1 MNKILAVLA
10 LLLVSQVAQAQ
21 SRLHEI
27 LDSGVLRVGTTGDWN
42 PMSIKD
48 PATNSYRG
56 FDIDVTRELAKDL
69 GVDVEYVATDW
80 KTLVNGITANKYDIT
95 GSASLNMSRAKVAGY
110 SQPYFYLAFVPV
122 VQKKDLA
129 KFSDWS
135 DFDTPDIKVAATLG
149 TVQEKMVKD
158 FFPSAQHIVIE
169 APARDFQ
176 ELLARRADVSVTSNV
191 EAATLVEKFKQLAI
205 VPVKEPR
212 KPTPIAML
220 LPQDDQVWIN
230 YINHWVELKKTQ
242 AFLKPR
248 QRSGAYKAFNSK
260 RAAFAALLTLLFT
273 HHARIVWRSKVLRK
287 VTVGN
292 NVTHPHTQ
300 HTNHN
305 RNASGMLRLAC

>member
-1 MNKILAVLA
+1 MKKLMFAVA
-10 LLLVSQVAQAQ
+10 LWLLTVTQFAYAE

-42 PMSIKD
+42 PMTMKD

-56 FDIDVTRELAKDL
+56 FDIDITTELAKDL
-69 GVDVEYVATDW
+69 GVKVEYIATDW
-80 KTLVNGITANKYDIT
+80 KTLVNGITANKYDVT

-129 KFSDWS
+129 KFSDWA
-135 DFDTPDIKVAATLG
+135 DFDKPEVKVAATLG

-230 YINHWVELKKTQ
+230 YINHWIELKKTQ
-242 AFLKPR
+242 GFFKQTAEKWGL
-248 QRSGAYKAFNSK
+248 QN
-260 RAAFAALLTLLFT
+260 
-273 HHARIVWRSKVLRK
+273 
-287 VTVGN
+287 
-292 NVTHPHTQ
+292 
-300 HTNHN
+300 
-305 RNASGMLRLAC
+305 M

>member
-1 MNKILAVLA
+1 MKKYILMLA
-10 LLLVSQVAQAQ
+10 ACLLSINTFAAET
-21 SRLHEI
+21 SRLQEI
-27 LDSGVLRVGTTGDWN
+27 LNNGVLKVGTTGDWN
-42 PMSIKD
+42 PMTMKD

-56 FDIDVTRELAKDL
+56 FDIDVTTELAKDL
-69 GVDVEYVATDW
+69 GVEVKYVPTDW
-80 KTLVNGITANKYDIT
+80 KTLVNGITAGKYDIT

-122 VQKKDLA
+122 VQKKDLE

-135 DFDTPDIKVAATLG
+135 DFDNADVKVAATLG

-158 FFPSAQHIVIE
+158 FFPSAQHVVIE

-191 EAATLVEKFKQLAI
+191 EAATLVDKFQQLAI

-220 LPQDDQVWIN
+220 LPQNDQVWIN

-242 AFLKPR
+242 GFFKQTAEKW
-248 QRSGAYKAFNSK
+248 G
-260 RAAFAALLTLLFT
+260 LTGL
-273 HHARIVWRSKVLRK
+273 
-287 VTVGN
+287 
-292 NVTHPHTQ
+292 
-300 HTNHN
+300 
-305 RNASGMLRLAC
+305 

>member
-1 MNKILAVLA
+1 MKKLIFAVGLWLLAISHFTFA
-10 LLLVSQVAQAQ
+10 E
-21 SRLHEI
+21 SRLNEI

-42 PMSIKD
+42 PMTMKD

-56 FDIDVTRELAKDL
+56 FDIDVTTELAKDL
-69 GVDVEYVATDW
+69 GVKVEYVATDW

-122 VQKKDLA
+122 VQKKDLDQ
-129 KFSDWS
+129 FSDWA
-135 DFDTPDIKVAATLG
+135 DFDKPGVKVAATLG

-242 AFLKPR
+242 GFFKATAEKWGLK
-248 QRSGAYKAFNSK
+248 S
-260 RAAFAALLTLLFT
+260 L
-273 HHARIVWRSKVLRK
+273 
-287 VTVGN
+287 
-292 NVTHPHTQ
+292 
-300 HTNHN
+300 
-305 RNASGMLRLAC
+305 

>member
-1 MNKILAVLA
+1 MKKSLIALGMCLLAFTQIA
-10 LLLVSQVAQAQ
+10 HAQ
-21 SRLHEI
+21 SRLQEI
-27 LDSGVLRVGTTGDWN
+27 LDAGVLRVGTTGDWN
-42 PMSIKD
+42 PMTMKD

-56 FDIDVTRELAKDL
+56 FDIDVTTELAKDL
-69 GVDVEYVATDW
+69 GVKVEYVATDW
-80 KTLVNGITANKYDIT
+80 KTLVNGITANKYDVT

-122 VQKKDLA
+122 VQKKDLE

-135 DFDTPDIKVAATLG
+135 DFDKAEIKVAATLG

-242 AFLKPR
+242 GFFEQTAEKWGLK
-248 QRSGAYKAFNSK
+248 S
-260 RAAFAALLTLLFT
+260 
-273 HHARIVWRSKVLRK
+273 
-287 VTVGN
+287 
-292 NVTHPHTQ
+292 
-300 HTNHN
+300 
-305 RNASGMLRLAC
+305 M

>member
-1 MNKILAVLA
+1 MKKTLLVLGICLLA
-10 LLLVSQVAQAQ
+10 LTQVAHAE
-21 SRLHEI
+21 SRLQEI
-27 LDSGVLRVGTTGDWN
+27 LDKGVLRVGTTGDWN
-42 PMSIKD
+42 PMTMKD

-56 FDIDVTRELAKDL
+56 FDIDVTTELAKDL
-69 GVDVEYVATDW
+69 GVKVEYVATDW

-122 VQKKDLA
+122 VQKKDLD

-135 DFDTPDIKVAATLG
+135 DFDSAEIKVAATLG
-149 TVQEKMVKD
+149 TVQEKMVKE

-205 VPVKEPR
+205 VPVKDPR

-230 YINHWVELKKTQ
+230 YLNHWVELKKTQ
-242 AFLKPR
+242 GFFNKTAEKWGLK
-248 QRSGAYKAFNSK
+248 S
-260 RAAFAALLTLLFT
+260 L
-273 HHARIVWRSKVLRK
+273 
-287 VTVGN
+287 
-292 NVTHPHTQ
+292 
-300 HTNHN
+300 
-305 RNASGMLRLAC
+305 

>member
-1 MNKILAVLA
+1 MKKYILALGMC
-10 LLLVSQVAQAQ
+10 LLSVGQAMAET
-21 SRLHEI
+21 SRLQEI
-27 LDSGVLRVGTTGDWN
+27 LDKGILRVGTTGDWN
-42 PMSIKD
+42 PMTMKD

-56 FDIDVTRELAKDL
+56 FDIDVMTELAKDL
-69 GVDVEYVATDW
+69 GVEIEYVATDW

-122 VQKKDLA
+122 VQKKDLE

-135 DFDTPDIKVAATLG
+135 DFDKADVKVAATLG
-149 TVQEKMVKD
+149 TVQEKMVKE
-158 FFPSAQHIVIE
+158 FFPTAQHIVIE

-191 EAATLVEKFKQLAI
+191 EAATLVEKFQQLAI

-220 LPQDDQVWIN
+220 LPQNDQVWIN

-242 AFLKPR
+242 GFFKRTAEKWGLK
-248 QRSGAYKAFNSK
+248 S
-260 RAAFAALLTLLFT
+260 L
-273 HHARIVWRSKVLRK
+273 
-287 VTVGN
+287 
-292 NVTHPHTQ
+292 
-300 HTNHN
+300 
-305 RNASGMLRLAC
+305 

>member
-1 MNKILAVLA
+1 MKKSLIALGMCLLAFTQIA
-10 LLLVSQVAQAQ
+10 HAQ
-21 SRLHEI
+21 SRLQEI
-27 LDSGVLRVGTTGDWN
+27 LEAGVLRVGTTGDWN
-42 PMSIKD
+42 PMTMKD

-56 FDIDVTRELAKDL
+56 FDIDVTTELAKDL
-69 GVDVEYVATDW
+69 GVKVEYVATDW
-80 KTLVNGITANKYDIT
+80 KTLVNGITANKYDVT
-95 GSASLNMSRAKVAGY
+95 GSASLNMSQAKVAGY

-122 VQKKDLA
+122 VQKKDIE

-135 DFDTPDIKVAATLG
+135 DFDKAEIKVAATLG

-158 FFPSAQHIVIE
+158 FFPLAQHIVIE

-205 VPVKEPR
+205 VPVKDPR

-242 AFLKPR
+242 GFFKQTAEKWGLK
-248 QRSGAYKAFNSK
+248 S
-260 RAAFAALLTLLFT
+260 
-273 HHARIVWRSKVLRK
+273 
-287 VTVGN
+287 
-292 NVTHPHTQ
+292 
-300 HTNHN
+300 
-305 RNASGMLRLAC
+305 M

>member
-1 MNKILAVLA
+1 MKKSLIALGMCLLAF
-10 LLLVSQVAQAQ
+10 AQIAHAQ
-21 SRLHEI
+21 SRLQEI
-27 LDSGVLRVGTTGDWN
+27 LGAGVLRVGTTGDWN
-42 PMSIKD
+42 PMTMKD

-56 FDIDVTRELAKDL
+56 FDIDVTTELAKDL
-69 GVDVEYVATDW
+69 GVKVEYVATDW
-80 KTLVNGITANKYDIT
+80 KTLVNGITANKYDVT
-95 GSASLNMSRAKVAGY
+95 GSASLNMSQAKVAGY

-122 VQKKDLA
+122 VQKKDIE

-135 DFDTPDIKVAATLG
+135 DFDKAEIKVAATLG

-158 FFPSAQHIVIE
+158 FFPLAQHIVIE

-205 VPVKEPR
+205 VPVKDPR

-242 AFLKPR
+242 GFFKQTAEKWGLK
-248 QRSGAYKAFNSK
+248 S
-260 RAAFAALLTLLFT
+260 
-273 HHARIVWRSKVLRK
+273 
-287 VTVGN
+287 
-292 NVTHPHTQ
+292 
-300 HTNHN
+300 
-305 RNASGMLRLAC
+305 M

>member
-1 MNKILAVLA
+1 MKKLMFAVVLWLSVITQFA
-10 LLLVSQVAQAQ
+10 HAE

-42 PMSIKD
+42 PMTMKD

-56 FDIDVTRELAKDL
+56 FDIDVTTELAKDL
-69 GVDVEYVATDW
+69 GVKVEYIATDW
-80 KTLVNGITANKYDIT
+80 KTLVNGITANKYDVT

-129 KFSDWS
+129 KFSDWA
-135 DFDTPDIKVAATLG
+135 DFDKPEVKVAATLG

-242 AFLKPR
+242 GF
-248 QRSGAYKAFNSK
+248 FK
-260 RAAFAALLTLLFT
+260 RVAEKWGLQ
-273 HHARIVWRSKVLRK
+273 S
-287 VTVGN
+287 
-292 NVTHPHTQ
+292 
-300 HTNHN
+300 
-305 RNASGMLRLAC
+305 M

>member
-1 MNKILAVLA
+1 MKKSLIALGMCLLAFTQIA
-10 LLLVSQVAQAQ
+10 HAQ
-21 SRLHEI
+21 SRLQEI
-27 LDSGVLRVGTTGDWN
+27 LGAGVLRVGTTGDWN
-42 PMSIKD
+42 PMTMKD

-56 FDIDVTRELAKDL
+56 FDIDVTTELAKDL
-69 GVDVEYVATDW
+69 GVKVEYVATDW
-80 KTLVNGITANKYDIT
+80 KTLVNGITANKYDVT

-122 VQKKDLA
+122 VQKKDIE

-135 DFDTPDIKVAATLG
+135 DFDKAEIKVAATLG

-205 VPVKEPR
+205 VPVKDLR

-242 AFLKPR
+242 GFFKQTAEKWGLK
-248 QRSGAYKAFNSK
+248 S
-260 RAAFAALLTLLFT
+260 
-273 HHARIVWRSKVLRK
+273 
-287 VTVGN
+287 
-292 NVTHPHTQ
+292 
-300 HTNHN
+300 
-305 RNASGMLRLAC
+305 M